1 MKLAHVL
8 PILTL
13 VVPIACGKYSEPPW
27 EAKVPTAEEKKARE
41 AWLDTQRDITA
52 ACEDLILETTRPRA
66 QHQEQLNNRVVVVQE
81 VTEEASNRLL
91 TFEGP
96 MVVEKCK
103 KALGALDAPKL
114 ACSNALIKPEKSN
127 LGKKLRWL
135 RFLFTVYDY
144 NFSKRCVKDT
154 RIAAPPLPMVDDI
167 RWYLMN
173 TANAY
178 SDIDEYCKSKGLNS
192 SEIAD

>member
-27 EAKVPTAEEKKARE
+27 QAKVPTAEEKKARE

-96 MVVEKCK
+96 MV
-103 KALGALDAPKL
+103 
-114 ACSNALIKPEKSN
+114 
-127 LGKKLRWL
+127 R
-135 RFLFTVYDY
+135 
-144 NFSKRCVKDT
+144 RC
-154 RIAAPPLPMVDDI
+154 PP
-167 RWYLMN
+167 
-173 TANAY
+173 
-178 SDIDEYCKSKGLNS
+178 
-192 SEIAD
+192 